1 MAKVPDFLQ
10 KLAEELQAEQK
21 KPTQQ
26 LNSEFKQKINAIKKD
41 LEKKNPRAKV
51 NGGGYEYIEDPT
63 TGKLRVRS
71 QVEWE
76 KHHPGRKVEEHQRVY
91 FKNGNK
97 KDFSKENLILG
108 YKSGVS
114 LDTLTCKNCGC
125 RGNWEMRD
133 VE

>member
-1 MAKVPDFLQ
+1 MAKVVPDFLQ
-10 KLAEELQAEQK
+10 QLAEQLQAEQK
-21 KPTQQ
+21 KSKPP
-26 LNSEFKQKINAIKKD
+26 SEFKQKLNTIKKD
-41 LEKKNPRAKV
+41 LEKKNPKAKV
-51 NGGGYEYIEDPT
+51 NGGGYEYVEDPIT
-63 TGKLRVRS
+63 NKLRVRS

-76 KHHPGRKVEEHQRVY
+76 KQHPGRKVEEHQRVY

>member
-1 MAKVPDFLQ
+1 MAKVVPDFLQ
-10 KLAEELQAEQK
+10 QLAEQLQAEQK
-21 KPTQQ
+21 KSKPP
-26 LNSEFKQKINAIKKD
+26 SEFKQKLNTIKKD
-41 LEKKNPRAKV
+41 LEKKNPKAKV
-51 NGGGYEYIEDPT
+51 NGGGYEYVEDPIT
-63 TGKLRVRS
+63 NKLRVRS